1 VTEGGCRHLQSLA
14 LRSSLL
20 ALALVVAIGVGGG
33 VTSAPSG
40 AGVMLVSTN
49 PGRTVPVNATG
60 PCPAL
65 GKARDVSNER
75 DLLSAHLLP
84 PRPQFGTIC
93 WYRSMPGHPYA
104 WIHRSL
110 VNYRTATALAG
121 AIAVLDT
128 ARPSGVFNCP
138 AEFADAAVLAFGYLN
153 GESVDLWFSDSGC
166 QTLDNGVLT
175 AYSYGPGAA
184 AFGRYSSL
192 ALGLLPPALRGNG
205 T

>member
-1 VTEGGCRHLQSLA
+1 
-14 LRSSLL
+14 
-20 ALALVVAIGVGGG
+20 VVAIAVSGG

-40 AGVMLVSTN
+40 AGVLLGSTD
-49 PGRTVPVNATG
+49 PGATVHVDATG
-60 PCPAL
+60 PCPSL
-65 GKARDVSNER
+65 GKARDVSNQR
-75 DLLSAHLLP
+75 DLVSGHLLP

-93 WYRSMPGHPYA
+93 WYRSMPGRPYA

-121 AIAVLDT
+121 AIADLDT

-153 GESVDLWFSDSGC
+153 GKSVDLWFSDSGC
-166 QTLDNGVLT
+166 QTLDNGVIT
-175 AYSYGPGAA
+175 AYGYGPGAA
-184 AFGRYSSL
+184 AFVRYSSL
-192 ALGLLPPALRGNG
+192 ALSLLPPALRGNG